1 MEGNFIFL
9 TNQYLPKPGATG
21 LCVHLLAKELAK
33 DNNVWTVC
41 YKDEDDRKV
50 FDHVNI
56 IKIKVP
62 FFLRENTNKSNI
74 SRKIQYFGSL
84 ISKAVY
90 FRKYPQRSR
99 KLIKNYEKAIES
111 IINSVGKATIVAS
124 YTPLEAVIAAKKIKD
139 SHKDKVKIVYYST
152 DTLSNEQGNDGLLP
166 AEYRTK
172 CGMRWEKELFANFD
186 KILIMECHKEHY
198 YTDVY
203 KEFFQKYAVVN
214 FPLMTRPVLQTSK
227 EKEDDKIRLV
237 YAGTLYKQLR
247 NPECLLNI
255 LVDLSKEIEI
265 EAVFLG
271 GGDCEDLLNAAERD
285 SNGAIKYLG
294 MQSHDTAIQ
303 YTAGAD
309 VLLSIGNVESP
320 MAPSKIYEYMATGKP
335 IVHMYTYDKDPCL
348 DPLKKYGNALLVKEE
363 DRYVIDKIADFLEN
377 RRILT
382 FTEVEKLFRSSTPE
396 YTVSI
401 LNSMKRYYGREK

>member
-21 LCVHLLAKELAK
+21 LCVHQLAKELAK

-41 YKDEDDRKV
+41 YKDEDDRKA
-50 FDHVNI
+50 FDNVNI

-62 FFLRENTNKSNI
+62 FFLRENNNKSNI

-90 FRKYPQRSR
+90 FRKYPLRSR

-111 IINSVGKATIVAS
+111 IVNSVGKATIVAS

-152 DTLSNEQGNDGLLP
+152 DTLSNEQGDDGLLP

-172 CGMRWEKELFANFD
+172 CGMRWEKELFAKFD
-186 KILIMECHKEHY
+186 KIIIMECHKEHY
-198 YTDVY
+198 YTDAY

-214 FPLMTRPVLQTSK
+214 FPLLTRPVIKASK
-227 EKEDDKIRLV
+227 KEEKSKTRLV

-247 NPECLLNI
+247 NPEFLLNI
-255 LVDLSKEIEI
+255 LVELSKKIEM

-271 GGDCEDLLNAAERD
+271 GGDCEDLLNKAERD
-285 SNGAIKYLG
+285 SNGVVKYLG
-294 MQSHDTAIQ
+294 MQPHDTAIQ
-303 YTAGAD
+303 YIASAD

-335 IVHMYTYDKDPCL
+335 IIHVYTYEKDPCL
-348 DPLKKYGNALLVKEE
+348 EPLNLYGNAVLINKCVNIDYKVLL
-363 DRYVIDKIADFLEN
+363 DFINSSKVLDFDDISL
-377 RRILT
+377 RFKT
-382 FTEVEKLFRSSTPE
+382 STPT
-396 YTVSI
+396 YTI
-401 LNSMKRYYGREK
+401 NSFIELYSE